1 MIPRID
7 ELKSKTGEYQPELNI
22 AENATLSP
30 ADAAKAFRPW
40 ISAELL
46 KDQVRWLVRQSRRQ
60 NRKKNDILKDVLAA
74 WIGQHPEDRLTKP
87 QLFNIMRA
95 AVGEFIV
102 LHEGAIALGKALNQP
117 WKVSVLPRK
126 T

>member
-1 MIPRID
+1 MVPSIG

-22 AENATLSP
+22 SDNATLSP
-30 ADAAKAFRPW
+30 ADATKAFRPW

-46 KDQVRWLVRQSRRQ
+46 KNQVRWLVRQSRRQ

-102 LHEGAIALGKALNQP
+102 LHEGAISERDQMN
-117 WKVSVLPRK
+117 V
-126 T
+126 